1 MIMEKRPVS
10 DFISTTMEKVRE
22 MIDTNTVIGQP
33 IKTDDGITLIPVS
46 NVSFG
51 FAGGGSDFQTKHSAA
66 GKQDPFGGGTGAGVK
81 VTPVAFVVIKDGSVR
96 VINIM
101 PPASSALDRLIEML
115 PDAFDKIEGMVKS
128 KNAGAVHQSESCGT
142 DIETE

>member
-1 MIMEKRPVS
+1 MEKRPVG

-46 NVSFG
+46 KVSFG
-51 FAGGGSDFQTKHSAA
+51 FAGGGSDFQTKYSGN

-81 VTPVAFVVIKDGSVR
+81 VTPVAFVVIKEGSVR
-96 VINIM
+96 IINIT
-101 PPASSALDRLIEML
+101 PPATTTVDRLVEMI
-115 PDAFDKIEGMVKS
+115 PDAVDKIESLIKS
-128 KNAGAVHQSESCGT
+128 KSTEKSSDAEAN
-142 DIETE
+142 ETAE

>member
-1 MIMEKRPVS
+1 MEKRPISEFV
-10 DFISTTMEKVRE
+10 STTMEKVRE

-46 NVSFG
+46 KVSFG
-51 FAGGGSDFQTKHSAA
+51 FAGGGTDFQTKYSGN

-96 VINIM
+96 IMNIA
-101 PPASSALDRLIEML
+101 PPASSAADRLIEMI
-115 PDAFDKIEGMVKS
+115 PDVIDRVEGMVKS
-128 KNAGAVHQSESCGT
+128 KSGEKPAAET
-142 DIETE
+142 DPVTE

>member
-1 MIMEKRPVS
+1 MEKRPVS

-46 NVSFG
+46 KVSFG
-51 FAGGGSDFQTKHSAA
+51 FAGGGSDFQTKYSGG

-81 VTPVAFVVIKDGSVR
+81 VTPVAFVVIKDGNVR
-96 VINIM
+96 IINIA
-101 PPASSALDRLIEML
+101 PPASSAVDRLIEML
-115 PDAFDKIEGMVKS
+115 PDAFDRIEGMIKS
-128 KNAGAVHQSESCGT
+128 KNAEKNPDMENTVEAVE
-142 DIETE
+142 E